1 MINFR
6 KKPKIG
12 ADENTTHF
20 DNAIYTLPLL
30 SARDAIIGPQI
41 NTVIDIDK
49 KESLQAINAAAK
61 QSHLVCFAYNAY
73 RADNDVDENTAK
85 KICCIADIKDM
96 LRISDNAVRLHINGI
111 SRAKI
116 IEYISFEPYVTVSVD
131 PLIYSESMSDAESNT
146 LSEIMLERYIK
157 YITLI
162 GQYETSLE
170 KQFEAYNPEEAVDKI
185 TANLPL
191 TSEEYYGI
199 MECDG
204 TQERL
209 KKTIETIAN
218 LTNIAEVEYDL
229 EKQLVLSLSNEQK
242 VRYLREKKQIINKEL
257 NEDDQ
262 EQSLNDYKDKLQAL
276 PLGDEYKKRL
286 LKEIDRFEMTP
297 MGSQE
302 ASVIQS
308 YLDYVLDLPWE
319 ISDGEDF
326 DIQNVSQILD
336 EDHYGLTKVKERIL
350 EYLSVIKLTSSL
362 KSPILCL
369 VGPPGVGKTSIA
381 KSISRATGRKFV
393 RVSLGGMYDEAEIRG
408 HRKTYVGAMPG
419 RILSGLRQVQSK
431 NPVFLLDEIDKL
443 TKNMRGD
450 PASALLEALDPE
462 QNSTFTDTYIEVPFD
477 LSEVMFI
484 TTANVTSTIPAPL
497 LDRMEIIEIPG
508 YMANE
513 KLEIARRHLIAKQLK
528 LNGIT
533 DENLQLSD
541 DVLLEIIHNYTRES
555 GVRQLE
561 RNIAALCRKAA
572 KNLVVDQEETL
583 DVTVANLQQYLGK
596 KVHSYDIVEDKRI
609 QGVVNGLAWTST
621 GGDVLEIEAAIAKG
635 SGKLELT
642 GKMGDVMKES
652 AKTSIGHIRSNADE
666 YAVEDIEWDKID
678 IHIHIPEGAVPKDG
692 PSAGITMTT
701 ALISALSKREVSQK
715 LAMTGEI
722 TLSGKV
728 LPIGGLRE
736 KLLAANR
743 AKITEVIIPT
753 ENEKDLEDI
762 PEKILDELKIHYA
775 DRMED
780 VYNIVFLGLDK

>member
-1 MINFR
+1 MIYFR
-6 KKPKIG
+6 KKQKNNIN
-12 ADENTTHF
+12 ESTT
-20 DNAIYTLPLL
+20 NVETAEYTLPLL
-30 SARDAIIGPQI
+30 SVGDVIIGPQI

-61 QSHLVCFAYNAY
+61 QSHLICFAYNAY
-73 RADNDVDENTAK
+73 QNNSEKTDSAK

-96 LRISDNAVRLHINGI
+96 LRISDNSVRIHINGI

-116 IEYISFEPYVTVSVD
+116 VEYITFEPFVTVKVD
-131 PLIYSESMSDAESNT
+131 PLTYTENLIDDENDT

-162 GQYETSLE
+162 GQYDSSIE
-170 KQFEAYNPEEAVDKI
+170 KQFEGVNPDEVVDKI
-185 TANLPL
+185 TSNLPL
-191 TSEEYYGI
+191 TAEEYYTI
-199 MECDG
+199 MELDD
-204 TQERL
+204 TLERL
-209 KKTIETIAN
+209 KKTIETLAN
-218 LTNIAEVEYDL
+218 LTNIAEVEFDL

-242 VRYLREKKQIINKEL
+242 IRYLREKKQIINKEL

-262 EQSLNDYKDKLQAL
+262 EQSIDEYRDKLQAL

-286 LKEIDRFEMTP
+286 LKEMDRFEMTP

-308 YLDYVLDLPWE
+308 YLDYILDLPWE
-319 ISDGEDF
+319 ACDGENF
-326 DIQNVSQILD
+326 DIQNVSKILD

-381 KSISRATGRKFV
+381 KSIARATERKFV
-393 RVSLGGMYDEAEIRG
+393 RVSLGGMHDEAEIRG

-419 RILSGLRQVQSK
+419 RIISGLRQVQSK

-443 TKNMRGD
+443 TRNMRGD

-513 KLEIARRHLIAKQLK
+513 KLEIAKKHLVAKQLK

-533 DENLQLSD
+533 EDNLQLSD
-541 DVLLEIIHNYTRES
+541 DVLYEIIHNYTRES

-561 RNIAALCRKAA
+561 RSIASLCRKAA
-572 KNLVVDQEETL
+572 KNLVIDQQKTL
-583 DVTVANLQQYLGK
+583 DVTVKNLHQYLGR
-596 KVHSYDIVEDKRI
+596 KVHSYDIVEDKKI

-635 SGKLELT
+635 NGKLELT

-775 DRMED
+775 DKMED

>member
-6 KKPKIG
+6 KKSKTNETENKTDFDKI
-12 ADENTTHF
+12 E
-20 DNAIYTLPLL
+20 YTLPLL
-30 SARDAIIGPQI
+30 SVGDVIIGPQI

-49 KESLQAINAAAK
+49 KQSLQAVNAAAK
-61 QSHLVCFAYNAY
+61 QSHLICFAYNAY
-73 RADNDVDENTAK
+73 QTDSDKTDSAK

-96 LRISDNAVRLHINGI
+96 LRISDNSVRIHLNGI

-116 IEYISFEPYVTVSVD
+116 VQYISFEPYLTVKVD
-131 PLIYSESMSDAESNT
+131 PLIYSENMNDDENNT
-146 LSEIMLERYIK
+146 LSEIVVERYIK
-157 YITLI
+157 YLMLI
-162 GQYETSLE
+162 GQSDGSLE
-170 KQFEAYNPEEAVDKI
+170 KQFEGINPDEAVDKI

-191 TSEEYYGI
+191 TAEEYYDI
-199 MECDG
+199 MECDD
-204 TQERL
+204 TKERL

-218 LTNIAEVEYDL
+218 LANIAEVEFDL
-229 EKQLVLSLSNEQK
+229 EKQLILSLSNEQK

-262 EQSLNDYKDKLQAL
+262 EQSLTDYRDKLQAL
-276 PLGDEYKKRL
+276 PLSDEYKKRL
-286 LKEIDRFEMTP
+286 LKEMDRFEMTP
-297 MGSQE
+297 TGSQE

-308 YLDYVLDLPWE
+308 YLDYVLDLPWA
-319 ISDGEDF
+319 ICDGEDF
-326 DIQNVSQILD
+326 NIQNVSQILD

-381 KSISRATGRKFV
+381 KSIARATGRKFV
-393 RVSLGGMYDEAEIRG
+393 RVSLGGMHDEAEIRG

-419 RILSGLRQVQSK
+419 RIISGLRQVQSK

-443 TKNMRGD
+443 TRNMRGD

-513 KLEIARRHLIAKQLK
+513 KLEIAKRHLIAKQLK

-541 DVLLEIIHNYTRES
+541 DVLYEIIHNYTRES

-572 KNLVVDQEETL
+572 KNLVIDRQEAL
-583 DVTVANLQQYLGK
+583 VVTVENLHQYLGR
-596 KVHSYDIVEDKRI
+596 KVHSYDIVEDKKI

-652 AKTSIGHIRSNADE
+652 AKTSIGHIRSNVDE
-666 YAVEDIEWDKID
+666 YALEDIEWDKID

-701 ALISALSKREVSQK
+701 ALISALSKREISQK

-743 AKITEVIIPT
+743 AKITEVIIPI
-753 ENEKDLEDI
+753 ENKRDLEEI
-762 PEKILDELKIHYA
+762 PEKILDELKIYYA
-775 DRMED
+775 DRMKD
-780 VYNIVFLGLDK
+780 VYSIVFLGLDK

>member
-6 KKPKIG
+6 KKSKNSEE
-12 ADENTTHF
+12 ENRSDMDHTQY
-20 DNAIYTLPLL
+20 ILPLISVSDL
-30 SARDAIIGPQI
+30 IIGPHI

-61 QSHLVCFAYNAY
+61 QSHLICFAYNAY
-73 RADNDVDENTAK
+73 QNNSDQTDIAK

-96 LRISDNAVRLHINGI
+96 LRMSDNSVRIHINGI
-111 SRAKI
+111 RRAKI
-116 IEYISFEPYVTVSVD
+116 VEYVTFEPYVTVRVD
-131 PLIYSESMSDAESNT
+131 SLVYPENIENNKDNI
-146 LSEIMLERYIK
+146 LSEIILERYIK

-162 GQYETSLE
+162 GQYDSSIE
-170 KQFEAYNPEEAVDKI
+170 KQFEGVDPDEVVDKI
-185 TANLPL
+185 TSNLPL
-191 TSEEYYGI
+191 TAEEYYTI
-199 MECDG
+199 MELDD

-218 LTNIAEVEYDL
+218 LTNIAEVEFDL

-242 VRYLREKKQIINKEL
+242 IRYLREKKQIIDKEL
-257 NEDDQ
+257 SEDDQ
-262 EQSLNDYKDKLQAL
+262 GQSLDDYRDKLQAL
-276 PLGDEYKKRL
+276 PLSDEYKKRL
-286 LKEIDRFEMTP
+286 LKEMDRFEMTP

-308 YLDYVLDLPWE
+308 YLDYILDLPWE
-319 ISDGEDF
+319 ICDGEDF
-326 DIQNVSQILD
+326 DIQNVSKILD

-381 KSISRATGRKFV
+381 KSIARATERKFV
-393 RVSLGGMYDEAEIRG
+393 RVSLGGMHDEAEIRG

-419 RILSGLRQVQSK
+419 RIISGLRQVQSK

-443 TKNMRGD
+443 TRNMRGD

-513 KLEIARRHLIAKQLK
+513 KLEIAKRHLVTKQLK

-533 DENLQLSD
+533 EDNLQLSD
-541 DVLLEIIHNYTRES
+541 DVLYEIIHNYTRES

-561 RNIAALCRKAA
+561 RSIAALCRKAA
-572 KNLVVDQEETL
+572 KNLVIDQQQTL
-583 DVTVANLQQYLGK
+583 DVTIENLHQYLGR
-596 KVHSYDIVEDKRI
+596 KVHSYDIVEDKKI

-635 SGKLELT
+635 NGKLELT

-652 AKTSIGHIRSNADE
+652 AKTSIGHIRSNANE

-762 PEKILDELKIHYA
+762 PEKILDELKIYYA

-780 VYNIVFLGLDK
+780 VYDIVFLGLDK